1 MATVPFAWP
10 SLTLL
15 EQFLI
20 VGWCL
25 AVIVPMAYAVRSK
38 APLSL
43 GIVLAVLFGLG
54 FPAIQTITTTP
65 TSNTEN
71 MRRIGRHYMCLAL
84 GFHGGGDG
92 SCRRRNIHR

>member
-43 GIVLAVLFGLG
+43 GIVLAVLFGSVMQAL
-54 FPAIQTITTTP
+54 
-65 TSNTEN
+65 
-71 MRRIGRHYMCLAL
+71 IGAMYQWT
-84 GFHGGGDG
+84 
-92 SCRRRNIHR
+92 

>member
-15 EQFLI
+15 EQFLV

-43 GIVLAVLFGLG
+43 GIVLAVLFGSVMQALIG
-54 FPAIQTITTTP
+54 AMYRMDLIQDFVLWFDLVLIPGRMNDPRWWHTAIT
-65 TSNTEN
+65 
-71 MRRIGRHYMCLAL
+71 A
-84 GFHGGGDG
+84 
-92 SCRRRNIHR
+92 